1 MQERMNEHFGVT
13 MKERPLGVTV
23 LAVLALVTGILS
35 LVSGLAL
42 LGVGGLGIFGAGATG
57 GYVLALG
64 ALTFALAPVSLGLGY
79 GFWAMKPWA
88 WGAGLCVYGVSIGL
102 SLFGVL
108 LAGLPLIS
116 VAVNVGVAAFV
127 LWYLFQPQVK
137 AVFRS

>member
-13 MKERPLGVTV
+13 MRERPMGITV

-57 GYVLALG
+57 GNVLALG
-64 ALTFALAPVSLGLGY
+64 ALTFALAPVSLGVGY

-88 WGAGLCVYGVSIGL
+88 WAAGLATYCASLGVSV
-102 SLFGVL
+102 FAVL
-108 LAGLPLIS
+108 LAGASIVS
-116 VAVNVGVAAFV
+116 VAVAVGVAIFV
-127 LWYLFQPQVK
+127 IVYLMQPKVR
-137 AVFRS
+137 AVFGR